1 MKQDLEKALDKAVL
15 SYVRNEL
22 NDDTNLFPAILSRP
36 RQKEHGDY
44 SCNVAMAIASKMGV
58 NPRDVAEK
66 ILSSVEWPS
75 AVEGTDIAGPG
86 FINIRLKHAS
96 EAEVVKK
103 IVQQGEAYG
112 RIEISKDAERVN
124 LEFVSANPTGPMH
137 VGHGRG
143 AVVGDSLGRILA
155 ARGFDVCREYYIN
168 DAGTQIG
175 VLARSLWKRVQQQVG
190 IDVELSDGEYPGEY
204 LIDTAEQLL
213 KKYSFDAL
221 NSMDH
226 DIETWPI
233 LVSFAIENMM
243 AMIRNDLAALGVEF
257 DHYFSEQTLHE
268 SGKVKELIEQLKA
281 DDLIYLGTLP
291 PPKGKEIKDYKPVEQ
306 WLFRTT
312 NFGDDVDRPLAKQ
325 DGTPTYFAA
334 DIAYHMD
341 KFERGFKRQIDIWG
355 ADHGGY
361 VTRVQSAVKA
371 LTGLEG
377 QPEVLLVQM
386 VNLMRGGEQVK
397 MSKRAGTFVT
407 LREVVDEV
415 GVDAVRFNFM
425 TRRVE
430 SQLDF
435 DLETAKQKSDENPV
449 YYVQYAHARV
459 CAILRKAADEDV
471 TFADVNSINTSRLTS
486 DEEKHLVA
494 QLLGYPEMLDKAANR
509 HEAYRV
515 AVYLMD
521 FARSLHGFYH
531 KHRVISDDEELTQA
545 RILLVRAVGQVIRN
559 GLSMLGV
566 SSPERM

>member
-1 MKQDLEKALDKAVL
+1 VKQSLEIALQHAVDSL
-15 SYVRNEL
+15 LKENGVEAHVRVQL
-22 NDDTNLFPAILSRP
+22 TRP
-36 RQKEHGDY
+36 KQKEHGDY
-44 SCNVAMAIASKMGV
+44 AANVAMPLAGRLNQSPRVIAG
-58 NPRDVAEK
+58 K
-66 ILSSVEWPS
+66 ILSLVEWPD

-96 EAEVVKK
+96 EADIVKT
-103 IVQQGEAYG
+103 IVNQGKAYGCVEKSGEAE
-112 RIEISKDAERVN
+112 RIC

-155 ARGFDVCREYYIN
+155 ARGYDVHREYYIN
-168 DAGTQIG
+168 DAGSQIG
-175 VLARSLWKRVQQQVG
+175 VLASSLWKRVQQQAG
-190 IDVELSDGEYPGEY
+190 IDVKLSEGEYPGEY
-204 LIDTAEQLL
+204 LIEVARQLL
-213 KKYSFDAL
+213 DEFSFPQLDA
-221 NSMDH
+221 MEH
-226 DIETWPI
+226 DAERWPL
-233 LVSFAIENMM
+233 LVDYAIEKMM
-243 AMIRNDLAALGVEF
+243 AMIRDDLAALGIEF
-257 DHYFSEQTLHE
+257 DHFFSEQTLHE
-268 SGKVKELIEQLKA
+268 SGKVKTLIEQLKA

-291 PPKGKEIKDYKPVEQ
+291 PPKGKEVKDYKPVEQ

-312 NFGDDVDRPLAKQ
+312 RFGDDVDRPLAKQ

-334 DIAYHMD
+334 DIAYHVD
-341 KFERGFKRQIDIWG
+341 KFERGFRRQINIWG

-371 LTGLEG
+371 LTGLDK

-386 VNLMRGGEQVK
+386 VNLTRGGEQVK

-415 GVDAVRFNFM
+415 GSDAVRFNFM

-459 CAILRKAADEDV
+459 CAILRKAVDEGV
-471 TFADVNSINTSRLTS
+471 TLADVERVDTSCLIS
-486 DEEKHLVA
+486 DEEKKLIA
-494 QLLGYPEMLDKAANR
+494 QLLAYPEILDQAAKR
-509 HEAYRV
+509 LEAYRV
-515 AVYLMD
+515 ATYLMD
-521 FARSLHGFYH
+521 LARSLHGFYH
-531 KHRVISDDEELTQA
+531 KHRVISDDENLTQA
-545 RILLVRAVGQVIRN
+545 RLLLVSAVGQVIRN
-559 GLSMLGV
+559 GLAMLGV

>member
-1 MKQDLEKALDKAVL
+1 MKQSLETALQHAVDQL
-15 SYVRNEL
+15 LHESGVEAQVRVHL
-22 NDDTNLFPAILSRP
+22 TRP
-36 RQKEHGDY
+36 KQKGHGDY
-44 SCNVAMAIASKMGV
+44 AANVAMPLAGRLNQSPRAI
-58 NPRDVAEK
+58 AEK
-66 ILSSVEWPS
+66 ILSSVEWPD

-103 IVQQGEAYG
+103 IIQQGEAYG

-155 ARGFDVCREYYIN
+155 ARGYDVHREYYIN
-168 DAGTQIG
+168 DAGAQIS
-175 VLARSLWKRVQQQVG
+175 VLASSLWKRVQQQAGVE
-190 IDVELSDGEYPGEY
+190 IELSEGEYPGEY
-204 LIDTAEQLL
+204 LVEVAKQFLDEYTFEQL
-213 KKYSFDAL
+213 DA
-221 NSMDH
+221 MEH
-226 DIETWPI
+226 DTEKWPL
-233 LVSFAIENMM
+233 LVDYAIDKMM
-243 AMIRNDLAALGVEF
+243 AMIRDDLAALGVRF
-257 DHYFSEQTLHE
+257 DHFFSELTLHE
-268 SGKVKELIEQLKA
+268 SGKVLELIEQLKA

-291 PPKGKEIKDYKPVEQ
+291 PPKGKEVKDYKPVKQ

-459 CAILRKAADEDV
+459 CAILRKAADEGVTLDDV
-471 TFADVNSINTSRLTS
+471 ESVNTARLIS
-486 DEEKHLVA
+486 DEEKKLVA
-494 QLLGYPEMLDKAANR
+494 QLLGYPEMLDKAAHR

-515 AVYLMD
+515 AIYLMD

-545 RILLVRAVGQVIRN
+545 RLLLVRAVGQVIRN

>member
-1 MKQDLEKALDKAVL
+1 MKQSLENALQDAVDQL
-15 SYVRNEL
+15 LTENGVEADVRVQL
-22 NDDTNLFPAILSRP
+22 TRP
-36 RQKEHGDY
+36 KQKEHGDY
-44 SCNVAMAIASKMGV
+44 AANVAMPLAGRLNQPPRSIA
-58 NPRDVAEK
+58 EQ
-66 ILSSVEWPS
+66 ILLSVRWPD
-75 AVEGTDIAGPG
+75 AVEGADIAGPG

-96 EAEVVKK
+96 EAEVIKK

-112 RIEISKDAERVN
+112 TVAVSESAEKVN

-143 AVVGDSLGRILA
+143 AVVGDSLGRILT
-155 ARGFDVCREYYIN
+155 ARGYDVQREYYVN
-168 DAGTQIG
+168 DAGAQIG
-175 VLARSLWKRVQQQVG
+175 VLASSLWKRVQQLAG
-190 IDVELSDGEYPGEY
+190 INVELSEGEYPGEY
-204 LIDTAEQLL
+204 LIEVARELL
-213 KKYSFDAL
+213 ENHSFEDL
-221 NSMDH
+221 DRMDH
-226 DIETWPI
+226 DTEAWPI
-233 LVSFAIENMM
+233 VIDYAIEKMM
-243 AMIRNDLAALGVEF
+243 EMIRDDLASLGIKF

-268 SGKVKELIEQLKA
+268 SGKVTALIEQLKA
-281 DDLIYLGTLP
+281 DDLIYMGTLP
-291 PPKGKEIKDYKPVEQ
+291 PPKGKEVKDYKPTEQ

-312 NFGDDVDRPLAKQ
+312 RFGDDVDRPLAKK

-334 DIAYHMD
+334 DIAYHVD

-371 LTGLEG
+371 LTALEG

-386 VNLMRGGEQVK
+386 VNLTRGGEQVK

-415 GVDAVRFNFM
+415 GADAVRFNFM

-449 YYVQYAHARV
+449 YYVQYAYARV
-459 CAILRKAADEDV
+459 CAILRKASEEGV
-471 TFADVNSINTSRLTS
+471 TAVEAEQVNTSRLVS
-486 DEEKHLVA
+486 DEEKKLVA
-494 QLLGYPEMLDKAANR
+494 LMLGYPEVLDKAASR

-515 AVYLMD
+515 AIYLMD
-521 FARSLHGFYH
+521 IARSLHGFYH
-531 KHRVISDDEELTQA
+531 KHRVISSDEELTQA
-545 RILLVRAVGQVIRN
+545 RLLLVTAVGQVIRN

>member
-1 MKQDLEKALDKAVL
+1 VKQSLENALQDAVDQL
-15 SYVRNEL
+15 LTENGVEADVRVQL
-22 NDDTNLFPAILSRP
+22 TRP
-36 RQKEHGDY
+36 KQKEHGDY
-44 SCNVAMAIASKMGV
+44 AANVAMPLAGRLNQPPRSIA
-58 NPRDVAEK
+58 EQ
-66 ILSSVEWPS
+66 ILLSVRWPD
-75 AVEGTDIAGPG
+75 AVEGADIAGPG

-96 EAEVVKK
+96 EAEVIKK

-112 RIEISKDAERVN
+112 TVAVSESAEKVN

-143 AVVGDSLGRILA
+143 AVVGDSLGRILT
-155 ARGFDVCREYYIN
+155 ARGYDVQREYYVN
-168 DAGTQIG
+168 DAGAQIG
-175 VLARSLWKRVQQQVG
+175 VLASSLWKRVQQLAG
-190 IDVELSDGEYPGEY
+190 INVELSEGEYPGEY
-204 LIDTAEQLL
+204 LIEVARELL
-213 KKYSFDAL
+213 ENHSFEDL
-221 NSMDH
+221 DRMDH
-226 DIETWPI
+226 DTEAWPI
-233 LVSFAIENMM
+233 VIDYAIEKMM
-243 AMIRNDLAALGVEF
+243 EMIRDDLASLGIKF

-268 SGKVKELIEQLKA
+268 SGKVTALIEQLKA
-281 DDLIYLGTLP
+281 DDLIYMGTLP
-291 PPKGKEIKDYKPVEQ
+291 PPKGKEVKDYKPTEQ

-312 NFGDDVDRPLAKQ
+312 RFGDDVDRPLAKK

-334 DIAYHMD
+334 DIAYHVD

-371 LTGLEG
+371 LTALEG

-386 VNLMRGGEQVK
+386 VNLTRGGEQVK

-415 GVDAVRFNFM
+415 GADAVRFNFM

-449 YYVQYAHARV
+449 YYVQYAYARV
-459 CAILRKAADEDV
+459 CAILRKASEEGV
-471 TFADVNSINTSRLTS
+471 TAVEAEQVNTSRLVS
-486 DEEKHLVA
+486 DEEKKLVA
-494 QLLGYPEMLDKAANR
+494 LMLGYPEVLDKAASR

-515 AVYLMD
+515 AIYLMD
-521 FARSLHGFYH
+521 IARSLHGFYH
-531 KHRVISDDEELTQA
+531 KHRVISSDEELTQA
-545 RILLVRAVGQVIRN
+545 RLLLVTAVGQVIRN

>member
-1 MKQDLEKALDKAVL
+1 MKQSLEIALQHAVDSL
-15 SYVRNEL
+15 LKENGVEAHVRVQL
-22 NDDTNLFPAILSRP
+22 TRP
-36 RQKEHGDY
+36 KQKEHGDY
-44 SCNVAMAIASKMGV
+44 AANVAMPLAGRLNQSPRVIAG
-58 NPRDVAEK
+58 K
-66 ILSSVEWPS
+66 ILSLVEWPD

-96 EAEVVKK
+96 EADIVKT
-103 IVQQGEAYG
+103 IVNQGKAYGCVEKSGEAE
-112 RIEISKDAERVN
+112 RIC

-155 ARGFDVCREYYIN
+155 ARGYDVHREYYIN
-168 DAGTQIG
+168 DAGSQIG
-175 VLARSLWKRVQQQVG
+175 VLASSLWKRVQQQAG
-190 IDVELSDGEYPGEY
+190 IDVKLSEGEYPGEY
-204 LIDTAEQLL
+204 LIEVARQLL
-213 KKYSFDAL
+213 DEFSFPQLDA
-221 NSMDH
+221 MEH
-226 DIETWPI
+226 DAERWPL
-233 LVSFAIENMM
+233 LVDYAIEKMM
-243 AMIRNDLAALGVEF
+243 AMIRDDLAALGIEF
-257 DHYFSEQTLHE
+257 DHFFSEQTLHE
-268 SGKVKELIEQLKA
+268 SGKVKTLIEQLKA

-291 PPKGKEIKDYKPVEQ
+291 PPKGKEVKDYKPVEQ

-312 NFGDDVDRPLAKQ
+312 RFGDDVDRPLAKQ

-334 DIAYHMD
+334 DIAYHVD
-341 KFERGFKRQIDIWG
+341 KFERGFRRQINIWG

-371 LTGLEG
+371 LTGLDK

-386 VNLMRGGEQVK
+386 VNLTRGGEQVK

-415 GVDAVRFNFM
+415 GSDAVRFNFM

-459 CAILRKAADEDV
+459 CAILRKAVDEGV
-471 TFADVNSINTSRLTS
+471 TLADVERVDTSCLIS
-486 DEEKHLVA
+486 DEEKKLIA
-494 QLLGYPEMLDKAANR
+494 QLLAYPEILDQAAKR
-509 HEAYRV
+509 LEAYRV
-515 AVYLMD
+515 ATYLMD
-521 FARSLHGFYH
+521 LARSLHGFYH
-531 KHRVISDDEELTQA
+531 KHRVISDDENLTQA
-545 RILLVRAVGQVIRN
+545 RLLLVSAVGQVIRN
-559 GLSMLGV
+559 GLAMLGV

>member
-1 MKQDLEKALDKAVL
+1 MKQSLETALQHAVDQL
-15 SYVRNEL
+15 LTESGVEAHVRVQ
-22 NDDTNLFPAILSRP
+22 LSRP
-36 RQKEHGDY
+36 KQKEHGDY
-44 SCNVAMAIASKMGV
+44 AANVAMPLAGRLNQ
-58 NPRDVAEK
+58 NPRAIAEK
-66 ILSSVEWPS
+66 ILSSVQWPE
-75 AVEGTDIAGPG
+75 AVEGADIAGPG

-96 EAEVVKK
+96 EAEVIKK
-103 IVQQGEAYG
+103 IVRQGEAYG
-112 RIEISKDAERVN
+112 RIEVSKDAERVN

-143 AVVGDSLGRILA
+143 AVVGDSLGRILS
-155 ARGFDVCREYYIN
+155 ARGFSVHREYYVN
-168 DAGTQIG
+168 DAGAQIG
-175 VLARSLWKRVQQQVG
+175 VLASSLWKRVQQQAG
-190 IDVELSDGEYPGEY
+190 IDAELTEGEYPGEY
-204 LIDTAEQLL
+204 LIEVARELL
-213 KKYSFDAL
+213 EEYSFEDL
-221 NSMDH
+221 DRMDH
-226 DIETWPI
+226 DKEAWPI
-233 LVSFAIENMM
+233 VVDYAIEKMM
-243 AMIRNDLAALGVEF
+243 AMIRNDLSSLGIVF

-268 SGKVKELIEQLKA
+268 SGKVAELIEQLKA

-291 PPKGKEIKDYKPVEQ
+291 PPKGKEVKDYKPTTQ

-312 NFGDDVDRPLAKQ
+312 DFGDDVDRPLAKQ

-334 DIAYHMD
+334 DIAYHVD

-371 LTGLEG
+371 LTKLEG

-386 VNLMRGGEQVK
+386 VNLTRGGEQVK

-415 GVDAVRFNFM
+415 GADAVRFNFM

-435 DLETAKQKSDENPV
+435 DLEAAKQKNDENPV

-459 CAILRKAADEDV
+459 CAILRKAEDEGV
-471 TFADVNSINTSRLTS
+471 KPVEPELVNTSRLVS
-486 DEEKHLVA
+486 DEEKKLVA
-494 QLLGYPEMLDKAANR
+494 LMLAYPEMLDKAAAR

-521 FARSLHGFYH
+521 LSRGLHGFYH

-545 RILLVRAVGQVIRN
+545 RMLLVMAVGQVIRN